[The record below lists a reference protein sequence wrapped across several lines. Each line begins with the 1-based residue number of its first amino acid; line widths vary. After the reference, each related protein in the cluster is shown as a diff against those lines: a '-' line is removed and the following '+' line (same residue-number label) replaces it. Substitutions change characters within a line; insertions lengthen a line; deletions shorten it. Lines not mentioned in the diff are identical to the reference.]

1 MKMSESE
8 VINED
13 VALKEMT
20 DPTARE
26 KEELAKAK
34 TLEKQ
39 EQLCQLSRALAVLAS
54 ASVSVQC
61 LVLFPVHS
69 FLNSSDADA

>member
-1 MKMSESE
+1 MKMTESE

-26 KEELAKAK
+26 KEESAKAK
-34 TLEKQ
+34 TLDKQ

-61 LVLFPVHS
+61 LVVLS
-69 FLNSSDADA
+69 FLISSDADA